1 MSCRAMLCRGF
12 TSSIHYLNMIYYE
25 NCGGNIDNEYLST
38 ELDDTLGDVQ
48 SAISDRQRALL
59 LQVEDDLLDAE
70 ASLQQLSVTLSK

>member
-1 MSCRAMLCRGF
+1 
-12 TSSIHYLNMIYYE
+12 
-25 NCGGNIDNEYLST
+25 
-38 ELDDTLGDVQ
+38 LDDTLGDVQ